1 MRLFDF
7 SWPIKAGLSSRYSA
21 AVPTR
26 QFGGI
31 CNGKKM
37 NAISRQDLSHMTV
50 SIVQQVIKVTKQ
62 VVSLHKEVRICRD
75 P

>member
-1 MRLFDF
+1 MRLFEF

-37 NAISRQDLSHMTV
+37 NAISRQDLQYHT
-50 SIVQQVIKVTKQ
+50 
-62 VVSLHKEVRICRD
+62 
-75 P
+75 